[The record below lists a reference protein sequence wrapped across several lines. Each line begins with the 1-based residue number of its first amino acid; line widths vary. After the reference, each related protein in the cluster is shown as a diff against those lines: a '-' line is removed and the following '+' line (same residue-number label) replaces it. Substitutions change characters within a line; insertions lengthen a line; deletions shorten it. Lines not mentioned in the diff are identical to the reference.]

1 MALSVVARRVP
12 HQPTIRKMQ
21 KPTLPRA
28 GFTLI
33 EIMIILAIIGLL
45 TTIAIPNFIKTRD
58 TARLNSILHNLRM
71 LENAKDQWALENKHG
86 AGAATDWVAM
96 SDYLKGGTVKTVVS
110 ETYFFN
116 LVGSPAYATATVQ
129 LGSYKPGEQITP

>member
-1 MALSVVARRVP
+1 MALSVVARPVP
-12 HQPTIRKMQ
+12 RRPKKRMMQ
-21 KPTLPRA
+21 IKSVSHA

-33 EIMIILAIIGLL
+33 ELMIIVAIIGLL
-45 TTIAIPNFIKTRD
+45 TTIAIPNFIKCRD
-58 TARLNSILHNLRM
+58 VTRLNSILHNLRM
-71 LENAKDQWALENKHG
+71 LESAKEQWALEHKHG

-96 SDYLKGGTVKTVVS
+96 SDYLKGGTVKTVTS

-116 LVGSPAYATATVQ
+116 LVGSPAYATTTAQ